1 MLANCKDEKGEL
13 ERTKRR
19 IGEDRKTKRQNLMG
33 ERPRT
38 ERQKDKNY
46 WEKGQGQED
55 DMERRGRKYE
65 EDRKAE
71 RIWFFDAAPLNYLYK
86 ADLMMHLA

>member
-1 MLANCKDEKGEL
+1 MPANFKDEKGEL

-33 ERPRT
+33 ERPRR
-38 ERQKDKNY
+38 ERN
-46 WEKGQGQED
+46 
-55 DMERRGRKYE
+55 YE

-71 RIWFFDAAPLNYLYK
+71 RTCFFDAVPLNYLYK
-86 ADLMMHLA
+86 AGLLIHLT

>member
-1 MLANCKDEKGEL
+1 MPANCKDEKGEL

-33 ERPRT
+33 ERA
-38 ERQKDKNY
+38 
-46 WEKGQGQED
+46 
-55 DMERRGRKYE
+55 RRERKYE

-71 RIWFFDAAPLNYLYK
+71 RTYFFDAVPLNYLYK
-86 ADLMMHLA
+86 AGLLIHLT